1 MMQKRRLGKNGPELT
16 VLGIG
21 TWSMGGPWRH
31 GWGAVD
37 DQESIRTVQQ
47 ALADGVNWI
56 DTAPSYG
63 LGHAE
68 EITGQALKGRREQV
82 FIATK
87 CGIVWNSKGRP
98 RHDLNP
104 GSIRQEVEASLRRLQ
119 TDRID
124 LYQIHWPDPD
134 VMEEKAWRELVS
146 LQRQGKV
153 RWLGVSNFDV
163 QKLQACE
170 AVHHIDSLQPPYH
183 LLRRDIETEIM
194 PFCEQ
199 HGIGIV
205 AYSPLAS
212 GLLSGHFDIR
222 NVAADDWRLQNEMFQ
237 GERLQHNLRIAEKLK
252 AIADE
257 LNTSVAALAI
267 AFVLRKPQVTSA
279 IVGSRRVAQWQEA
292 VAAATLQCDE
302 TIWRRMEQWTE

>member
-1 MMQKRRLGKNGPELT
+1 MQKRRLGKNGPELSI
-16 VLGIG
+16 LGIG

-31 GWGAVD
+31 GWGPVD
-37 DQESIRTVQQ
+37 DQESIRTIHQ
-47 ALADGVNWI
+47 AFADGVNWI

-68 EITGQALKGRREQV
+68 EITGQALQGRRDQV
-82 FIATK
+82 YIATK

-119 TDRID
+119 TDYID
-124 LYQIHWPDPD
+124 LYQIHWPDPA
-134 VMEEKAWRELVS
+134 VVEEKPWRELES
-146 LQRQGKV
+146 LQRHGKV

-163 QKLQACE
+163 DKLQSCE
-170 AVHHIDSLQPPYH
+170 TVHHIDSLQPPYH
-183 LLRRDIETEIM
+183 LLRRNIETEII
-194 PFCEQ
+194 PFCQQ

-212 GLLSGHFDIR
+212 GLLSGHFDIQK
-222 NVAADDWRLQNEMFQ
+222 VAADDWRMQDEMFKGDRLQ
-237 GERLQHNLRIAEKLK
+237 KNLHITERLKQIA
-252 AIADE
+252 AE
-257 LNTSVAALAI
+257 LNTTVAALAI

-279 IVGSRRVAQWQEA
+279 IVGSRRVSQWNEA
-292 VAAATLQCDE
+292 VAAAPLQCDE
-302 TIWRRMEQWTE
+302 QTWHRIEQFTE